1 MNRAFLNSLKD
12 DNDSVKSN
20 VFDENYVISY
30 TEKGNWSTTRTTKS
44 NIEHQA
50 SKSVKI
56 TASVAE
62 KLCEKHRFNN
72 SLNPE
77 FFA

>member
-1 MNRAFLNSLKD
+1 MNRAAFLNSLKD

-30 TEKGNWSTTRTTKS
+30 TEKENLSTMRTTKS

-50 SKSVKI
+50 SKSVMI
-56 TASVAE
+56 TASVAR
-62 KLCEKHRFNN
+62 K
-72 SLNPE
+72 
-77 FFA
+77 

>member
-1 MNRAFLNSLKD
+1 MNRAFLNSHKD

-50 SKSVKI
+50 SKYVMI
-56 TASVAE
+56 TASVAR
-62 KLCEKHRFNN
+62 KIVWKT
-72 SLNPE
+72 
-77 FFA
+77 

>member
-30 TEKGNWSTTRTTKS
+30 TEKGN
-44 NIEHQA
+44 
-50 SKSVKI
+50 
-56 TASVAE
+56 
-62 KLCEKHRFNN
+62 
-72 SLNPE
+72 
-77 FFA
+77 